1 MNHYLSL
8 NLYRPP
14 PVLIIHLTRF
24 KQVRGAWVKHQSNI
38 EYPLTDLD
46 LSEYVVRK
54 QETAGEADLTYWK
67 LLGGKTQ
74 TADRSATN
82 KMAEAYTKQERD
94 WESFEKKLQEYV
106 GEKKRGDL

>member
-1 MNHYLSL
+1 M
-8 NLYRPP
+8 
-14 PVLIIHLTRF
+14 
-24 KQVRGAWVKHQSNI
+24 KHQSNI

-54 QETAGEADLTYWK
+54 QETVGDADLTYWK

-82 KMAEAYTKQERD
+82 KTAEAYAKQERD
-94 WESFEKKLQEYV
+94 WESFEKTLLERV
-106 GEKKRGDL
+106 GEEKRDDV